1 MKICPTC
8 GNQCN
13 DTDVFCFLCGTK
25 FEVHK
30 EPEPKKQMKF
40 CMNCGKKLIPGAA
53 FCMECGTPVGSVGK
67 SEPPVEHQRR
77 QVYMGGGDTG
87 RVDGDAS
94 YAVREA
100 QTRTAVKYPDR
111 GGSPVSLQ
119 ANAQNIPTPAVPASP
134 DQGIPAASAPSGNS
148 SIYIVEFLS
157 ALFKGHNIPVIIYLL
172 MNVVF
177 IAAICFLVYPDV
189 RIAIPAGLI
198 IYLISLTIALSGI
211 GERLLRFVNHC
222 YPLTDQAIIQRI
234 MPIFNE
240 AKRRASITARS
251 EGRSIPDDIELCY
264 NDEPG
269 MSAFAT
275 GRKTICFS
283 KGILSASDE
292 MLLAAFEH
300 EFGHIAHHDTD
311 SILLITVGNLIF
323 SAIIT
328 FFRIGIVVW
337 DIICKMIGIFTGG
350 EDGFFMIIMGSFT
363 SFLTMI
369 FIDLFMAIWTGIGNL
384 LVLKSSRS
392 QEYKADEF
400 AFKCGKGRELQA
412 MLTFLEGGNPAKTK
426 GLFATLKSSHPAT
439 ADRVAALQQLEAS
452 SVPVVR

>member
-1 MKICPTC
+1 MKKCPTC

-67 SEPPVEHQRR
+67 SEPIPGHQRR
-77 QVYMGGGDTG
+77 QVLMGGGESGLSNGET
-87 RVDGDAS
+87 AH
-94 YAVREA
+94 AVSGT

-111 GGSPVSLQ
+111 GSSPVSVQ
-119 ANAQNIPTPAVPASP
+119 AGAGNIPSPNVPATP
-134 DQGIPAASAPSGNS
+134 DPEIPAASAPSGNS
-148 SIYIVEFLS
+148 SIYIVEFMS
-157 ALFKGHNIPVIIYLL
+157 ALFKSHNIPVIIYLI
-172 MNVVF
+172 MNVAF
-177 IAAICFLVYPDV
+177 IAAICFLMYPDV

-198 IYLISLTIALSGI
+198 IYIISLTIALSGI
-211 GERLLRFVNHC
+211 GERLLRFYAHC
-222 YPLTDQAIIQRI
+222 SPLTDQAIIQRI

-251 EGRSIPDDIELCY
+251 EGRSIPDDVELFY
-264 NDEPG
+264 DDSPG
-269 MSAFAT
+269 MGAFAT

-283 KGILSASDE
+283 KGILAANDE
-292 MLLAAFEH
+292 MLLATFEH

-311 SILLITVGNLIF
+311 SILLIAVGNMIF
-323 SAIIT
+323 TAIIT
-328 FFRIGIVVW
+328 LFKIGTIMC
-337 DIICKMIGIFTGG
+337 DIIFKIVGIFAGG
-350 EDGFFMIIMGSFT
+350 DEGIFMIIMGSL
-363 SFLTMI
+363 SRFLTLI
-369 FIDLFMAIWTGIGNL
+369 FIDLFMAVWTGIGNL

-412 MLTFLEGGNPAKTK
+412 MLTFLEGGNLAKPT
-426 GLFATLKSSHPAT
+426 GLFATLKSSHPHT
-439 ADRVAALQQLEAS
+439 ADRIAALQQLEAD